1 MGADPEASLTVQ
13 RTRPGC
19 REPGQSPPLPCTA
32 ITAEQVLALA
42 ECPTTARNDLWRA
55 VQGDPAMVVAL
66 LVAAGRRASDSG
78 PCDSLQA
85 AIERLGIRDALQVCL
100 EFRLLETAPSKE
112 VDIVRHWRYLLL
124 TAAYARAI
132 ARRLRRADGE
142 LIHTAAVLCD
152 LTPLIPA
159 SDSGSN
165 SGSNSGSDFGL
176 VRPGCAQ
183 WLAERGVSEP
193 ICALVQASVTR
204 DAGSAGE
211 GVPSAC
217 LRLAARMAE
226 VWVRADWEAAL
237 VQSRALASRLFGAL
251 PGFSANDFC
260 VWVFG
265 VLGPQAADLQGLL
278 QIRLPAPGQ
287 AAALY
292 RRARRCRACIDV

>member
-1 MGADPEASLTVQ
+1 MAADPEANLIAQ
-13 RTRPGC
+13 RTRSGC
-19 REPGQSPPLPCTA
+19 HEPGQSPPLACMA
-32 ITAEQVLALA
+32 VTAEQVLALA
-42 ECPTTARNDLWRA
+42 ERPTTARSDLWRA

-66 LVAAGRRASDSG
+66 LAAAGRRASASG

-85 AIERLGIRDALQVCL
+85 AIERLGARDALQVCL
-100 EFRLLETAPSKE
+100 AFRLLETAPAKGI
-112 VDIVRHWRYLLL
+112 DIVRHWRYALL

-152 LTPLIPA
+152 LTPLLPA
-159 SDSGSN
+159 SDA
-165 SGSNSGSDFGL
+165 GL
-176 VRPGCAQ
+176 VGQDSAR

-193 ICALVQASVTR
+193 ICALVQASATP
-204 DAGSAGE
+204 DPCSAGE

-226 VWVRADWEAAL
+226 VWLRADWEAAL
-237 VQSRALASRLFGAL
+237 VQSRALAGRLFGAL
-251 PGFSANDFC
+251 PDFSASDFC

-292 RRARRCRACIDV
+292 RRARRCRECIDV